1 MFSVKL
7 FMPVILV
14 ISASALRAQN
24 TYQLVRTDTLGD
36 DHTLEE
42 VIVNR
47 HKNKYKVE
55 KPSSSLRLE
64 GNLLKIPQNIQVLNS
79 QLLGDQQ
86 IYSMSDAIARNVSG
100 AARIEEWGDMYTYIT
115 MRGTRAASFRNGMN
129 TAWMYGILSED
140 MSFVDRIEF
149 VKGPAGFMM
158 SNGEPSGI
166 YNVVTKEPTGQNR
179 GNISLGLGSYG
190 LYRTSLDLD
199 GVMNKNH
206 SLLYRLNVSA
216 QSNNSFREYEST
228 RRINIA
234 PVLQYRID
242 DKTTLTLEYIL
253 QRAKLPDLGIGYLF
267 SKTGYGTIDRK
278 KTLADPGIESTKIND
293 QNITA
298 NLEHSF
304 NENWKLTAQLSYFD
318 YDQKGSFIWV
328 KSIDD
333 IGNTQRIHYIWDAKN
348 EMTFGQAFVNGKFR
362 TGKLKHTLLGGV
374 DFSNKSYV
382 ADFNQS
388 NLLDSIGS
396 FNIHRDYYQKPY
408 YGIGKFDR
416 TIPLK
421 ERVGTGFL
429 LESRIAS
436 IYLQDELPFFSDR
449 LHLTLAGRYTYVKD
463 NNYGAVSENKRFTPR
478 AGLSYSL
485 NKYTNVYALYDQTF
499 VPQTGK
505 LRDGGQIKP
514 LTGNNMEL
522 GFKKDWLKGKWNTTL
537 SLYRIMK
544 DNQVS
549 NDPDN
554 AGGENYVLQF
564 GQTKTQGIEF
574 DLKGE
579 IFQGMNLMANY
590 AFTESKITRST
601 NKYEKGML
609 VPGYAKHNI
618 NTWLNYRIREGVL
631 NNFAMST
638 GLTYMLDRAT
648 WWNGNYEG
656 ESLPDYFRLDGAVSW
671 ASEKLSIHLNIY
683 NILDK
688 YLYNGAHHSSGW
700 YYWRPEAPRNF
711 RLNITYNF

>member
-1 MFSVKL
+1 MCNIKL
-7 FMPVILV
+7 LV
-14 ISASALRAQN
+14 PSIFLISISSLKAQN
-24 TYQLVRTDTLGD
+24 THLKVRIDTLSKEQV
-36 DHTLEE
+36 LEE
-42 VIVNR
+42 VIINGL
-47 HKNKYKVE
+47 KNKYKID

-64 GNLLKIPQNIQVLNS
+64 GNLLEIPQNIQVLDS
-79 QLLGDQQ
+79 QLIADQQ
-86 IYSMSDAIARNVSG
+86 IYSVSDGIAKNVSG

-129 TAWMYGILSED
+129 TAFTYGILSED

-166 YNVVTKEPTGQNR
+166 YNVVTKRPTGQNK
-179 GNISLGLGSYG
+179 GNFAFGLGSYG
-190 LYRTSLDLD
+190 LYRSSLDLD
-199 GVMNKNH
+199 GVLNKNH
-206 SLLYRLNVSA
+206 SLQYRLNISA

-242 DKTTLTLEYIL
+242 NKSILTLEYIL
-253 QRAKLPDLGIGYLF
+253 QRAKLPDLGVGYLF

-278 KTLADPGIESTKIND
+278 KTLADPGIEPTVVND
-293 QNITA
+293 QNITV
-298 NLEHSF
+298 NLEHLF

-318 YDQKGSFIWV
+318 YNQKGSFIWI
-328 KSIDD
+328 KNIDN
-333 IGNTQRIHYIWDAKN
+333 IGNIQRIHYIWDAKN

-374 DFSNKSYV
+374 DVSNKSYI
-382 ADFNQS
+382 ADFSQS
-388 NLLDSIGS
+388 NLLDSIGT
-396 FNIHRDYYQKPY
+396 FNINRDYYQKPY

-416 TIPLK
+416 TVPLK
-421 ERVGTGFL
+421 ERVGNGFL
-429 LESRIAS
+429 LESRITS
-436 IYLQDELPFFSDR
+436 IYLQDELTFFRDR
-449 LHLTLAGRYTYVKD
+449 LHLTLASRYTYLKD
-463 NNYGAVSENKRFTPR
+463 NSHGLVYENKRLTPR
-478 AGLSYSL
+478 VGLSYSL
-485 NKYTNVYALYDQTF
+485 NKYTNVYALYDQNF

-505 LRDGGQIKP
+505 LRSGGQIKP
-514 LTGNNMEL
+514 MTGNNLEIGL
-522 GFKKDWLKGKWNTTL
+522 KKDWLKGKWNTTL

-544 DNQVS
+544 NNQVS
-549 NDPDN
+549 KDPDN
-554 AGGENYVLQF
+554 VSGENYVLQF
-564 GQTKTQGIEF
+564 GETKTQGIEF
-574 DLKGE
+574 DIKGE

-590 AFTESKITRST
+590 AFTESIITKST

-618 NTWLNYRIREGVL
+618 NTWLNYKIQEGEFKNL
-631 NNFAMST
+631 AIST
-638 GLTYMLDRAT
+638 GISYMLDRAT

-656 ESLPDYFRLDGAVSW
+656 ESLPNYFRLDGALSW
-671 ASEKLSIHLNIY
+671 NSEKFSIHLNIY

-688 YLYNGAHHSSGW
+688 YLYNGAYHSSGW